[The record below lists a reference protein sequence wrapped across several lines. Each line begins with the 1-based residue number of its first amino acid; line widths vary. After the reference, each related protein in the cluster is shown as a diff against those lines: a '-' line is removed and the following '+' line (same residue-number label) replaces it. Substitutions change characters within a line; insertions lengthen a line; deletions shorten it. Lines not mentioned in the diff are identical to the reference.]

1 MPAPLMRSPLTA
13 SLGRF
18 VAELRYEALPK
29 AALDVV
35 RTGFTDCVAVMLAG
49 IDEKVARIVRE
60 QLGTRGRSGEASLYL
75 GSERASAPEAALANA
90 VAGHALDYDDV
101 ALAGHPSVVL
111 VPAVLAEAEAV
122 GASGREAVA
131 AYVAGS
137 EVWAHLIERD
147 KDAYHRKGWHP
158 TAVLGPL
165 AAAAACANLRKLD
178 AAKATQALGM
188 AASMSAGLVANF
200 GTMTKPLQ
208 AGRAAASGVTAAR
221 YAAAGL
227 SAAEDAIEHPVG
239 LLNALSP
246 HGKVDVATPLDRL
259 GQEWRIT
266 ALGVNVKKY
275 PTCYGTHRSIDGM
288 LDLIAANDLTPE
300 RVAAIEVTIGP
311 AQAAMLRNHRP
322 STGLEAKFS
331 MEFAMA
337 SALTARWAGL
347 GELTDDFVRRD
358 AVQKL
363 FPRVSLKIVDSA
375 SADDPAFAAFDQV
388 RVRLTDGSELASP
401 EIRFARGH
409 WSLPLSRAELWTK
422 FKDCTSSAL
431 AAAEAAALF
440 ETLQAI
446 ETVPSIRD
454 LRRAAPARA
463 MAS

>member
-1 MPAPLMRSPLTA
+1 MLAPLTRQ
-13 SLGRF
+13 LGRF
-18 VAELRYEALPK
+18 VSELRYEKLPN
-29 AALDVV
+29 AALDAV
-35 RTGFTDCVAVMLAG
+35 RTGFTDCIAVMQAG
-49 IDEKVARIVRE
+49 IDEPVARTVRE
-60 QLGTRGRSGEASLYL
+60 QLGTRGKSGEASLYL
-75 GSERASAPEAALANA
+75 GSELASAPEAALANA

-131 AYVAGS
+131 AYVAGY

-165 AAAAACANLRKLD
+165 AAAASCANLRKLD

-208 AGRAAASGVTAAR
+208 AGRAASSGVTAAR
-221 YAAAGL
+221 YADAGL

-246 HGKVDVATPLDRL
+246 HGRVDVETPLDSL
-259 GQEWRIT
+259 GEEWRIA

-288 LDLIAANDLTPE
+288 LDLIAANDLTADA
-300 RVAAIEVTIGP
+300 VAAVEVTIGP

-347 GELTDDFVRRD
+347 AELTDDFVRRD
-358 AVQKL
+358 AVQNL
-363 FPRVSLKIVDSA
+363 LPRVSLKVIDSA
-375 SADDPAFAAFDQV
+375 SEDDPAFAAFDQV
-388 RVRLTDGSELASP
+388 KVKLADGRELASP

-409 WSLPLSRAELWTK
+409 WSLPLGRDELWTK
-422 FKDCTSSAL
+422 FKDCTANAMSG
-431 AAAEAAALF
+431 AEAAALF

-446 ETVPSIRD
+446 ETVKSIRD

-463 MAS
+463 KAS